1 MMNDFLDALSED
13 DFDEHPV
20 DLETFMYDNRYLGR
34 SFGGANKIIL
44 SALQREIIERG
55 SNIYTYKTNVE
66 LYGVAK
72 AEQLLIDNIR
82 YLLLML
88 GKGSGKDFM
97 TRIICAYIVH
107 KLLCLKDPS
116 GYYGKPT
123 GDEISIVNLA
133 LDANQAS
140 TVFFAPLKKL
150 LERSEWF
157 SERIKNPHIKD
168 IEFVKD
174 VFLYSLHSNPEGA
187 EGKNVIVAVLDEIDG
202 FTVEGASDAMFEYL
216 NHAVISRFPDNG
228 KVIALS
234 FPRSKDGWIFK
245 KYNEIVGE
253 RKNVVEHS
261 HVFKLNN
268 NLPDDAEGNEFTVH
282 WTEDEVTGYEE
293 DGWYAVKAPTFR
305 VNPIVKLES
314 YKGAFWSDKKRGTN
328 ETLMRVCANPPDH
341 DDESFFKDHAM
352 LDRIFDTVNGWDE
365 DTGLFTISGDDG
377 FEYFVHVDLSKVSD
391 RTVVALAHVSH
402 WQEIQIGGSIEGD
415 VKPAVVIDL
424 FRVWEPTSSKHVNN
438 AEVAEFI
445 LEISKRFNLRMVT
458 FDRWGSIDMIKY
470 LNDRGA
476 EAERLSLDRKHYM
489 EFRLA
494 AQDDRLKG
502 PFDTRLL
509 RELKN
514 LIINK
519 QGKVVEPDGKEHFND
534 ISEACCGAIYNCVE
548 YALEEFDVHVVTA
561 TTLKLE
567 GIQERKREESL
578 MRPEKAEMNPELS
591 EFLKGLG
598 VI

>member
-1 MMNDFLDALSED
+1 MISDFLEALSED
-13 DFDEHPV
+13 DFEERPV
-20 DLETFMYDNRYLGR
+20 DLDTFMYDNRYLGR
-34 SFGGANKIIL
+34 SFGGANKIVL
-44 SALQREIIERG
+44 SPIQKEIIERG
-55 SNIYTYKTNVE
+55 SDIYKHATNVL
-66 LYGVAK
+66 LYGKEQAD
-72 AEQLLIDNIR
+72 QLLIDKVR

-88 GKGSGKDFM
+88 GKGSGKDFV

-107 KLLCLKDPS
+107 KLLCLRDPS

-140 TVFFAPLKKL
+140 TVFFAPLKKM

-157 SERIKNPHIKD
+157 SERIETPHIKD
-168 IEFVKD
+168 IEFKKD
-174 VFLYSLHSNPEGA
+174 IFLYSLHSNPEGA
-187 EGKNVIVAVLDEIDG
+187 EGKNVLVAVLDEIDG
-202 FTVEGASDAMFEYL
+202 FTVEGASEAMFEYL
-216 NHAVISRFPDNG
+216 NHAVISRFADNG

-234 FPRSKDGWIFK
+234 FPRSKDGWIFG
-245 KYNEIVGE
+245 KYNDIVG
-253 RKNVVEHS
+253 KHKTVVEHT

-268 NLPDDAEGNEFTVH
+268 NLPDGAEGNEFTVK

-293 DGWYAVKAPTFR
+293 DNWFALKAPTFR
-305 VNPIVKLES
+305 VNPSVKLEN
-314 YKGAFWSDKKRGTN
+314 YKGAFWADAKNNSN

-341 DDESFFKDHAM
+341 DSESFFKDHEM
-352 LDRIFDTVNGWDE
+352 LDRIFSETNGWDHE
-365 DTGLFTISGDDG
+365 REVITIPGDPM
-377 FEYFVHVDLSKVSD
+377 FEYFIHVDLSKVSD
-391 RTVVALAHVSH
+391 RTVVGMAHVSH

-415 VKPAVVIDL
+415 VKPAVEIDL
-424 FRVWEPTSSKHVNN
+424 FRVWEPTQSKHVNN

-445 LEISKRFNLRMVT
+445 LQLSKQFNVRLVT

-476 EAERLSLDRKHYM
+476 EAEKLSLDRKHYM

-502 PFDTRLL
+502 PFDPRLL
-509 RELKN
+509 KELKN

-519 QGKVVEPDGKEHFND
+519 QGKVVEPDGKDHYND
-534 ISEACCGAIYNCVE
+534 ISEACCGAVYNCVE

-561 TTLKLE
+561 DTLKIE
-567 GIQERKREESL
+567 RMQERQKHDSL
-578 MRPEKAEMNPELS
+578 MRPEKQEMDSDLAS
-591 EFLKGLG
+591 FLQGLG